1 MADNSGSTES
11 CTNWASRFVS
21 STNMGNEAFLEPQ
34 DSSAPANGQII
45 RRAYFSSRHFCQYF
59 SLHRADSWL
68 LLEICCWVSVFE
80 LALTVTHDQSVMTH
94 WQVEGLHFISPF
106 TKKRNELK
114 RKSFW
119 AGVTL
124 RAISNIH
131 KYVETGHSSI
141 WTHRNSWL
149 RLIGGLICFKG
160 WKLVPVELR
169 NI

>member
-1 MADNSGSTES
+1 
-11 CTNWASRFVS
+11 
-21 STNMGNEAFLEPQ
+21 MGNEAFLEPQ

-106 TKKRNELK
+106 TKEKWIKKKILFLGGCVA
-114 RKSFW
+114 S
-119 AGVTL
+119 V
-124 RAISNIH
+124 AISNM
-131 KYVETGHSSI
+131 
-141 WTHRNSWL
+141 L
-149 RLIGGLICFKG
+149 C
-160 WKLVPVELR
+160 
-169 NI
+169 

>member
-1 MADNSGSTES
+1 MTDNSGSTES

-80 LALTVTHDQSVMTH
+80 LARTVTHDQSVMTH
-94 WQVEGLHFISPF
+94 WQVQGLHFISPF
-106 TKKRNELK
+106 TKEKRIKKKILRGE
-114 RKSFW
+114 
-119 AGVTL
+119 GGTL
-124 RAISNIH
+124 PPYGPSLI
-131 KYVETGHSSI
+131 YTVETGRSFAFEHPQSNI
-141 WTHRNSWL
+141 
-149 RLIGGLICFKG
+149 
-160 WKLVPVELR
+160 PVYLWR
-169 NI
+169 TDMFHHVKSG